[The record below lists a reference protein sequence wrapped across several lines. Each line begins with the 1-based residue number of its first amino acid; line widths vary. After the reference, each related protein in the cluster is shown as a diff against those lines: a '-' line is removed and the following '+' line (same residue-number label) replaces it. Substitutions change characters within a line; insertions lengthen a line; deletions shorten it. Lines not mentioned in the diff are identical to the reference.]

1 MRTPT
6 AVLAGALVAVVATSA
21 GAALASR
28 PAPACAVAVVDL
40 RHAYSEHTRAKK
52 LNESLRAQEEQ
63 IKARLQA
70 EEGKLRKE
78 IQDLEVRFAPGSE
91 DYEKGRKDIEMKFA
105 PVAYD
110 LKRDQ
115 MRLAR
120 SQVQGMTAAY
130 KEVITE
136 AERIASERGYTC
148 VLNFDHEE
156 IAIEDGGKL
165 LHPDAVSKQMIDRT
179 TLWASGT
186 VDLTKDVIEALSKK

>member
-1 MRTPT
+1 MRAPT

-21 GAALASR
+21 GAAFASR

-40 RHAYSEHTRAKK
+40 SRAYAEHTRAKK
-52 LNESLRAQEEQ
+52 LNESLLAQEEQ
-63 IKARLQA
+63 IKARLQT

-91 DYEKGRKDIEMKFA
+91 DYEKGRKEIEMKYA

-136 AERIASERGYTC
+136 AERIAGERGFTC
-148 VLNFDHEE
+148 VLNYDPEQIVIEE
-156 IAIEDGGKL
+156 GGKL
-165 LHPDAVSKQMIDRT
+165 LHPDAVRKQMIDRT
-179 TLWASGT
+179 TLWASGS
-186 VDLTKDVIEALSKK
+186 VDLTKDVVEALAKK

>member
-1 MRTPT
+1 MRTPS

-21 GAALASR
+21 GAAFASR

-40 RHAYSEHTRAKK
+40 SRAYAAHARAMK
-52 LNESLRAQEEQ
+52 LNETLRAQEEQ
-63 IKARLQA
+63 IKARIQT

-91 DYEKGRKDIEMKFA
+91 EYEKGRKDIQMKYA
-105 PVAYD
+105 PIAYD
-110 LKRDQ
+110 LDREK

-130 KEVITE
+130 REVVTE
-136 AERIASERGYTC
+136 AERIAGERGYTC
-148 VLNFDHEE
+148 VLNYDPEQ
-156 IAIEDGGKL
+156 IVIEQDGKL

-186 VDLTKDVIEALSKK
+186 VDLTTDVIEALAKK